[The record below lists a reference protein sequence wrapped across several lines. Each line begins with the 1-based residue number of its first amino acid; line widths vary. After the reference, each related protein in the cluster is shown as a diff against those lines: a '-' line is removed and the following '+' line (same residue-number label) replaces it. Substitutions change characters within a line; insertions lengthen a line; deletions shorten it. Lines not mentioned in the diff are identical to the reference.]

1 MSLVIHQVLEA
12 NIITLCFQFS
22 CHYKTYPNNSFL
34 SQLKTLFEPS
44 LLNACLLTFDCRILI
59 LESGIVHLLYSVSGL
74 AIVVNATKRTQIIF
88 YTGSVE

>member
-1 MSLVIHQVLEA
+1 
-12 NIITLCFQFS
+12 
-22 CHYKTYPNNSFL
+22 
-34 SQLKTLFEPS
+34 
-44 LLNACLLTFDCRILI
+44 LI